1 MFSLHSTF
9 LLQVSTNGVISFG
22 IPFTRAGPLI
32 FPLPRPPL
40 VAPFYHDINLVRGGT
55 IYYRQTTDDG
65 LLETV
70 RRRIMELSDLRDFK
84 PSLLFIVTWQQ
95 VAPFVLFLSG
105 ENTFQAILATDGE
118 TSVVSFIYGDIQWGQ
133 RAEIGF
139 NAGDGLSSLTV
150 PSSGTSAT
158 VDIETQSN
166 VGVPGVFFY
175 QVDGKIF
182 EAFYSSVVM
191 CSEL

>member
-1 MFSLHSTF
+1 MYSLHSTF

-22 IPFTRAGPLI
+22 IPFTRAGPQN

-55 IYYRQTTDDG
+55 IYYRQTTDDD

-95 VAPFVLFLSG
+95 VAPFFLFLSG

-118 TSVVSFIYGDIQWGQ
+118 TSVVSFIYGDIQWGG

-139 NAGDGLSSLTV
+139 NAGDGVSFLSV
-150 PSSGTSAT
+150 PSARTSAT
-158 VDIETQSN
+158 VDIEFQTN
-166 VGVPGVFFY
+166 VNVTGLFIY
-175 QVDGKIF
+175 RVDG
-182 EAFYSSVVM
+182 ESD
-191 CSEL
+191 